1 MRIGSCAG
9 RQVALLNRAASIG
22 RCVVYSKAALLI
34 VSFPVASSL
43 TCCMHQQMH
52 MFALFRQVH
61 LRSIEPRHSQ
71 GMCPIR
77 LAAGLSCLSAC
88 LLDQACWFPLLPL
101 NHHLVVFCI
110 HKCISC
116 ELCVDASE
124 GADLQPLPHPL
135 LLAVD
140 SYSRWKASSSSR
152 VRVAFPCHGLEAL
165 FSFDVCVSE
174 AVPFIQ
180 AHCCRHSVHSRSALP
195 VSTDTKFGRDKPFC
209 FPCVFPLHV
218 VVSLPA
224 VLLPCSCWCLVCD
237 HALPWFRWI
246 LLFPSAHRR
255 RPLCKGFPQ
264 ASPT

>member
-1 MRIGSCAG
+1 M
-9 RQVALLNRAASIG
+9 
-22 RCVVYSKAALLI
+22 
-34 VSFPVASSL
+34 
-43 TCCMHQQMH
+43 
-52 MFALFRQVH
+52 
-61 LRSIEPRHSQ
+61 
-71 GMCPIR
+71 
-77 LAAGLSCLSAC
+77 
-88 LLDQACWFPLLPL
+88 
-101 NHHLVVFCI
+101 
-110 HKCISC
+110 
-116 ELCVDASE
+116 
-124 GADLQPLPHPL
+124 
-135 LLAVD
+135 D

-152 VRVAFPCHGLEAL
+152 VLVAFPCHGLEAL

-246 LLFPSAHRR
+246 LMLPSAHRG
-255 RPLCKGFPQ
+255 RPLCKGCR
-264 ASPT
+264 ASFANLCGCAVDVWLPAQRARPVHAHGPVSGSGLGMHPSGQLAPSPAGRGGQCFSRWKGFGFGRGQHTSLRRVQGSQSTNRKARSRPSQDPRGCGWLVSSKVVLISTVCMPLYTRSYAYSATY

>member
-1 MRIGSCAG
+1 MSLLCLIIPLMRIGSCAG
-9 RQVALLNRAASIG
+9 RRVALLNRAASID
-22 RCVVYSKAALLI
+22 RCVVCNKAALLI

-116 ELCVDASE
+116 ELCVQMPPRRQIFSRFLVLCFLLTVWTLIRGGKLPRRLAFELPSHVM
-124 GADLQPLPHPL
+124 DLRH
-135 LLAVD
+135 
-140 SYSRWKASSSSR
+140 SSR
-152 VRVAFPCHGLEAL
+152 LM
-165 FSFDVCVSE
+165 CVSQRLYPSFKPI
-174 AVPFIQ
+174 VVDIRFILVQ
-180 AHCCRHSVHSRSALP
+180 RYLCLQTQNSEETTRS
-195 VSTDTKFGRDKPFC
+195 
-209 FPCVFPLHV
+209 
-218 VVSLPA
+218 VSLA
-224 VLLPCSCWCLVCD
+224 YSTVQY
-237 HALPWFRWI
+237 I
-246 LLFPSAHRR
+246 
-255 RPLCKGFPQ
+255 
-264 ASPT
+264 